1 MKEVMY
7 VGSSM
12 KGLQK
17 LEYNHRNA
25 STISFNG
32 KPATMTR
39 FRTALKEHHKD
50 QGNFVW
56 LAKPELRTEEEVL
69 KLEEE
74 FQSKY
79 KPRYNQDYSPLQTA
93 MNYGRILDDTKRY
106 RGVYG
111 FEL

>member
-1 MKEVMY
+1 MKEIVY

-25 STISFNG
+25 SKLSFGG

-39 FRTALKEHHKD
+39 FRTALKEQHD
-50 QGNFVW
+50 NQGNFVW
-56 LAKPELRTEEEVL
+56 LSKPELRTEKDVL
-69 KLEEE
+69 ELEEQ
-74 FQSKY
+74 FQNKH
-79 KPRYNQDYSPLQTA
+79 KPRYNKDYSPLQSRVKRG
-93 MNYGRILDDTKRY
+93 NVLDERKIY

-111 FEL
+111 FEV